1 MIHHLNCGTFRP
13 VLTGRPFVAHCL
25 LLERPEGLLLVD
37 TGFGTVDVT
46 APRRLGGAFRA
57 VMRPRLELTETALSQ
72 VRARGWSAQDVTDIV
87 LTHLDLDHA
96 GGVLDFPGAR
106 VHVTTAELGAARHP
120 RGMEHGRYVPAQI
133 AGADF
138 VTHDPA
144 AADVTDW
151 FGMRAVAAVGD
162 DVLLVDLAGH
172 SRGHAGVAV
181 RRPDGGWLLH
191 AGDAFFD
198 RAEIED
204 PPGCARTLRIT
215 QRLLAQDDAARREVR
230 DRLQAL
236 ATGTPEVRVINAHDA
251 QLYADCLPTG

>member
-13 VLTGRPFVAHCL
+13 FLTGRPFVAHCL
-25 LLERPEGLLLVD
+25 LVERPEGLLLVD

-46 APRRLGGAFRA
+46 APRRLGAAFRT
-57 VMRPRLELTETALSQ
+57 VMRPRLDLAETAVSQ
-72 VRARGWSAQDVTDIV
+72 VTARGWGAEDVTDIV

-96 GGVLDFPGAR
+96 GGVLDFPAAR
-106 VHVTTAELGAARHP
+106 VHVTAAELHAGRNP
-120 RGMEHGRYVPAQI
+120 RGMEHGRYVRAQFEDADLVAHDP
-133 AGADF
+133 AGAD
-138 VTHDPA
+138 TL
-144 AADVTDW
+144 DW
-151 FGMRAVAAVGD
+151 FGLTATPVLGD

-172 SRGHAGVAV
+172 SRGHAGIAV

-215 QRLLAQDDAARREVR
+215 QRLLAQDDDARRTVR
-230 DRLQAL
+230 DTLQAL
-236 ATGTPEVRVINAHDA
+236 ATSTPQVRVVNAHDA
-251 QLYADCLPTG
+251 QLYADCLTAG